1 MGDGVRDG
9 TTADECTT
17 AMPTALRI
25 RRATA
30 ADAAAIASIYRPY
43 VERTAISFETV
54 APTADEMGER
64 IAKALAHWDWLVA
77 EEGGQCVGYAYG
89 SSHRARAAYRYSA
102 EVSAYLEPSHHG
114 RGLGT
119 RLYAALFDSLAV
131 RGYCNALAGIALPN
145 EASVRLHRSV
155 GFQPIGVFH
164 AVGRK
169 FGRWHDVAWF
179 ERRLRDEP
187 RDD

>member
-1 MGDGVRDG
+1 MSGAADDG
-9 TTADECTT
+9 TTAEWSTPM
-17 AMPTALRI
+17 AISLRI
-25 RRATA
+25 RRATEGD
-30 ADAAAIASIYRPY
+30 ADAVATIYRPY
-43 VERTAISFETV
+43 VEGTAISFETV
-54 APTADEMGER
+54 PPTTEEMRER
-64 IAKALAHWDWLVA
+64 IAKSLAHWDWLVA

-102 EVSAYLEPSHHG
+102 EVSAYLQPSHQG
-114 RGLGT
+114 QGLGR

-131 RGYCNALAGIALPN
+131 RGYCNALAGVALPN
-145 EASVRLHRSV
+145 DASVRLHRSV

-169 FGRWHDVAWF
+169 FGRWHDVAWY

>member
-1 MGDGVRDG
+1 MSDGARDG
-9 TTADECTT
+9 TSADERTT
-17 AMPTALRI
+17 AVPGALRI
-25 RRATA
+25 RRATE
-30 ADAAAIASIYRPY
+30 ADAASIASIYRPY

-64 IAKALAHWDWLVA
+64 IAKSLAHWDWLVA

-102 EVSAYLEPSHHG
+102 EVSAYLQPSHHR

-119 RLYAALFDSLAV
+119 RLYAALFDALAV
-131 RGYCNALAGIALPN
+131 RGYCNALAGVALPN

-155 GFQPIGVFH
+155 GFQSIGVFH